1 MLCEIVGCNLFR
13 MLLYELIKSSFD
25 SQNPNEKHIK
35 QNGLVIKNLMLV
47 KVFIIVYYLQYKVKT
62 EYRNNCSSDHH

>member
-1 MLCEIVGCNLFR
+1 MQVLR
-13 MLLYELIKSSFD
+13 TYKRSFD
-25 SQNPNEKHIK
+25 SQNPNEKHTK

-47 KVFIIVYYLQYKVKT
+47 KVITIVYYLQYKVKT